1 MLERT
6 QKLARIKWEKDGENR
21 LILRATGVD
30 SLSREPFEAA
40 FLLIKVNSGSD
51 LPQAAGL

>member
-1 MLERT
+1 
-6 QKLARIKWEKDGENR
+6 LARIKWEKDGENR